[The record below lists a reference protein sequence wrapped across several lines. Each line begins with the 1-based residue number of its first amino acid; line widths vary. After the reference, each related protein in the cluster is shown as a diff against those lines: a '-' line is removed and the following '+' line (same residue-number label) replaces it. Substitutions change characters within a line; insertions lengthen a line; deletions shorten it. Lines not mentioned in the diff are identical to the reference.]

1 MAKDS
6 LCPGAYFAPS
16 RLAFIIR
23 SLIGLTLVVSG
34 HAVAK
39 EYVFSA
45 SSLEGGEL
53 SGQNIDLS
61 LFSRDNAQMPGT
73 WPSRLKLNK
82 TLLDEEPITYI
93 SGADGSLQAQITPMM
108 LRRWGIKV
116 DAYPALAEASPDTP
130 LVKPLGHYIPQ
141 ASSSLD
147 FSSMTLNISMPQ
159 AAISSLA
166 RDGIDPS
173 LWDDG
178 IPVLFTDYSYSGSH
192 NSDTNHRTTESQ
204 YLNLRSGLNLGGWR
218 LRNYSTWSQS
228 EDDNTWEA
236 ISTYVQH
243 DVDFLRSQFTVG
255 ENSTRGDVF
264 DSIQYTGVNLA
275 SDEEMLPYSQR
286 GYAPVIRGI
295 ANSNAEVSIRQ
306 NGYLI
311 YQQNVAPGAFE
322 ISDLYSTT
330 NSGDLEVTI
339 TEADGTQH
347 RFTQPYSS
355 TAVMLRPG
363 RVKYEVTAA
372 RYRAANGSDEKE
384 PEFSQ
389 ASLIYGL
396 NNSTTL
402 FGGFTGSQDYQ
413 AGNLGVGIALGDFGA
428 LSADVT
434 LARATLDNDHTSTG
448 QSYRLLYSGKIERT
462 DTNFTLAS
470 YRYSTKGYY
479 SFADANQK
487 YSGNE
492 DEWMFR
498 YNKRN
503 RIQASISQTILGS
516 SLYLNGYQQDYW
528 GTSDTE
534 RSLSVGVNT
543 TLDGINYH
551 LTYTYSKTS
560 DGPDDQM
567 VAFGLSVPLSRWL
580 PNAWSTYNVSS
591 SKRGNT
597 RHNVGLSGTLLD
609 DQRLSYSLQ
618 QSHSNHNG
626 DDSSSIYSTYRSQ
639 FANLNAGYYLSSGNS
654 QQVTLG
660 ASGGIVVHPQGITL
674 SQPLGEQFAVVS
686 AKGAQGIRFLNRQG
700 IRTDWQGNAIIPS
713 LSPYQKN
720 NIRIDTTNLPENVD
734 TDETS
739 TSVIPSRSAVVAAGF
754 HAHIGYRVL
763 IQLTDNAGKPIP
775 FGAMV
780 SVDEQAIFGIVD
792 DTSTVYLAGVPE
804 SFPILIKWGKGQGQ
818 QCRANVVIPS
828 TEPVT
833 NLAGIFFATTICK
846 QE

>member
-1 MAKDS
+1 MAKHS
-6 LCPGAYFAPS
+6 LCPGAHFAPS
-16 RLAFIIR
+16 RLTLIIR
-23 SLIGLTLVVSG
+23 SLIGITFVVSG

-39 EYVFSA
+39 EYIFSA
-45 SSLEGGEL
+45 SSLEGGDISEQ
-53 SGQNIDLS
+53 SIDLS
-61 LFSRDNAQMPGT
+61 LFSRENGQMPGT

-82 TLLDEEPITYI
+82 TVLDEESITYI
-93 SGADGSLQAQITPMM
+93 SGADGSLQAQITPAM

-116 DAYPALAEASPDTP
+116 DDFPALIEAPPETP
-130 LVKPLGHYIPQ
+130 LAKPLGYYIPQ
-141 ASSSLD
+141 ASASLD
-147 FSSMTLNISMPQ
+147 FSAMTLNISMPQ
-159 AAISSLA
+159 AAISNLA
-166 RDGIDPS
+166 RDGIDPA

-178 IPVLFTDYSYSGSH
+178 VPVLFTDYSFSRSQNRDENH
-192 NSDTNHRTTESQ
+192 NTSENQ
-204 YLNLRSGLNLGGWR
+204 YLNLRSGLNIGGWR

-228 EDDNTWEA
+228 EDENKWDA
-236 ISTYVQH
+236 INTYVQH
-243 DVDFLRSQFTVG
+243 DIDFLRSQLTVG

-264 DSIQYTGVNLA
+264 DSVQYAGANLA
-275 SDEEMLPYSQR
+275 SDEEMLPFSQR
-286 GYAPVIRGI
+286 GFAPVVRGI
-295 ANSNAEVSIRQ
+295 ASSNAEVSIRQ

-330 NSGDLEVTI
+330 NSGDLEI
-339 TEADGTQH
+339 TVKEADGTEH

-363 RVKYEVTAA
+363 GIKYEVTAA
-372 RYRAANGSDEKE
+372 RYRAASGSDEKE

-396 NNSTTL
+396 NNNATL
-402 FGGFTGSQDYQ
+402 FGGLTGSQDYQ
-413 AGNLGVGIALGDFGA
+413 SANLGIGIALGDFGA

-434 LARATLDNDHTSTG
+434 VARATLDNDHNSTG
-448 QSYRLLYSGKIERT
+448 QSYRLLYSGKLERT

-492 DEWMFR
+492 DDWTFR

-503 RIQASISQTILGS
+503 RIQASISQTVLGS
-516 SLYLNGYQQDYW
+516 SIYLNGYQQDYW
-528 GTSDTE
+528 GTSETE
-534 RSLSVGVNT
+534 RSLSAGLNT
-543 TLDGINYH
+543 TIDGVSYH

-567 VAFGLSVPLSRWL
+567 IAFGLSVPLSRWL
-580 PNAWSTYNVSS
+580 PNAWSSYNVSN
-591 SKRGNT
+591 SKRGYT

-618 QSHSNHNG
+618 QSHSNHDG

-639 FANLNAGYYLSSGNS
+639 FANLNAGYYVSSGDS
-654 QQVTLG
+654 QQLTLG
-660 ASGGIVVHPQGITL
+660 ASGAIVAHPHGITL

-686 AKGAQGIRFLNRQG
+686 AKGAQGIRFVNRQG
-700 IRTDWQGNAIIPS
+700 IRTDWQGNAVIPS

-720 NIRIDTTNLPENVD
+720 SIRIDTTNLPEDVD
-734 TDETS
+734 TDETAI
-739 TSVIPSRSAVVAAGF
+739 SVIPSRSAAVAANF
-754 HAHIGYRVL
+754 NAHVGYRVL
-763 IQLTDNAGKPIP
+763 VHLTDSAGKTIP

-780 SVDEQAIFGIVD
+780 SVDDAAIFGIVD
-792 DTSTVYLAGVPE
+792 DTSTVYLAGVPA
-804 SFPILIKWGKGQGQ
+804 SFPIFIKWGKAEGQ
-818 QCRANVVIPS
+818 QCHANVVIPS
-828 TEPVT
+828 SEPVT
-833 NLAGIFFATTICK
+833 NLAGILFANTTCK